1 MEKRDIWSSQKG
13 TMGRFFSLL
22 WKARLPYL
30 WILGYIVV
38 SIALTNV
45 GVSVTEYTAEMYA
58 GNVSFTGVILP
69 FLTVTVISL
78 IISSISG
85 VVSGL
90 CEARIDRNLRRVVW
104 KKAVRL
110 PFSYY
115 QENAPK
121 ELISRVT
128 TDITTISSLI
138 MQVFLSA
145 VTSLY
150 ATLRLFAQISSYNP
164 RLTLATLLLLPV
176 HIVLPVIVGRLQFGL
191 NDKVNRSTAELTEGL
206 SERTGQSMLIKSFS
220 AQEKERRGIGQ
231 RIRALYRA
239 TIQSSWVTNLYS
251 PVYTLVNVLQFILLV
266 MVGRGFYASGEISL
280 AQWVAYYAFANQIV
294 NRLAA
299 YAGYWRSLK
308 ASQGATRRVADVVAE
323 EEEDRSSGETV
334 QDLSGDIVLEHV
346 EFSYGDKPL
355 FRDLSLTIPQGRA
368 TAVIG
373 RSGSGKTS
381 LLNLLERFYEPQ
393 AGDIRIGGDSILKFS
408 KESYRGALTYVTQE
422 STMLSGTIRENLLYG
437 VRREVDER
445 ELDQV
450 CEQVNIKDYIDSLP
464 EGYEAQ
470 VGEDGSR
477 LSGGQKQKIAA
488 ARGMLKHTKYFLMD
502 EGTAAMDAE
511 AKDAVWDGVSRLMR
525 GRTTVYVA
533 HDRQT
538 VLKADY
544 VIVMD
549 QGAVTAFG
557 PLEEVY
563 QTSAYLR
570 ELVGEGG
577 I

>member
-1 MEKRDIWSSQKG
+1 
-13 TMGRFFSLL
+13 
-22 WKARLPYL
+22 
-30 WILGYIVV
+30 
-38 SIALTNV
+38 
-45 GVSVTEYTAEMYA
+45 
-58 GNVSFTGVILP
+58 
-69 FLTVTVISL
+69 
-78 IISSISG
+78 
-85 VVSGL
+85 
-90 CEARIDRNLRRVVW
+90 
-104 KKAVRL
+104 
-110 PFSYY
+110 
-115 QENAPK
+115 
-121 ELISRVT
+121 
-128 TDITTISSLI
+128 
-138 MQVFLSA
+138 
-145 VTSLY
+145 
-150 ATLRLFAQISSYNP
+150 
-164 RLTLATLLLLPV
+164 
-176 HIVLPVIVGRLQFGL
+176 
-191 NDKVNRSTAELTEGL
+191 
-206 SERTGQSMLIKSFS
+206 
-220 AQEKERRGIGQ
+220 
-231 RIRALYRA
+231 
-239 TIQSSWVTNLYS
+239 
-251 PVYTLVNVLQFILLV
+251 
-266 MVGRGFYASGEISL
+266 
-280 AQWVAYYAFANQIV
+280 
-294 NRLAA
+294 
-299 YAGYWRSLK
+299 
-308 ASQGATRRVADVVAE
+308 
-323 EEEDRSSGETV
+323 
-334 QDLSGDIVLEHV
+334 
-346 EFSYGDKPL
+346 
-355 FRDLSLTIPQGRA
+355 
-368 TAVIG
+368 
-373 RSGSGKTS
+373 
-381 LLNLLERFYEPQ
+381 
-393 AGDIRIGGDSILKFS
+393 
-408 KESYRGALTYVTQE
+408 
-422 STMLSGTIRENLLYG
+422 MLSGTIRENLLYG